1 MFTFKH
7 IRIFYFLLV
16 CMVSVWGVSG
26 CNGNFSSDSTS
37 STSQDN
43 SVDNSQHGISSCSQ
57 GSSFVCTESGPGE
70 FTQSEE
76 CRNVNGQVVVLSGPE
91 PIDSSLAE
99 ACPTPEPAVAEGGA

>member
-1 MFTFKH
+1 MLYFKKTE
-7 IRIFYFLLV
+7 IFLFVV
-16 CMVSVWGVSG
+16 CTASLWGGSLG

-57 GSSFVCTESGPGE
+57 GSSFVCTEAGPGE

-99 ACPTPEPAVAEGGA
+99 ACPTPEPVAAEG